1 MELIEKKQIRDQ
13 ILADQANSGL
23 TKSEYAEKRL
33 GLNKS
38 WMSHLDTKWDIP
50 GVIGDDTWSRL
61 KKYIT
66 GRSAYKCIATRNYID
81 IVHTCDRALQS
92 KRALS
97 IIGEG
102 GYGKTKS
109 LELHK
114 EKLESEKIKV
124 YYLDAK
130 GITTRK
136 RLVVALLVACG
147 CYKEGIISNQ
157 LEILRSF
164 LMGKDA
170 LVMIDEASALEGT
183 KVTYLKDILTAL
195 RGVCGVVVAGT
206 PYLLKNLERGAAKD
220 RFLYSETR
228 DRFFSL
234 ATILHA
240 PEDSEAEAIFRI
252 NGIDGKWLKILMG
265 EMRGEHLQQ
274 FYWRNKPTFRGIEDA
289 ITLVRIAMTK
299 EREIS
304 YLMEV

>member
-1 MELIEKKQIRDQ
+1 MEITEKKQIRDQ

-38 WMSHLDTKWDIP
+38 WMSHLDTKYDVP

-66 GRSAYKCIATRNYID
+66 GRNSYKCIATRNYID
-81 IVHTCDRALQS
+81 VVHTCDRALAS
-92 KRALS
+92 KRALM
-97 IIGEG
+97 IVGEG
-102 GYGKTKS
+102 GYGKTKA

-114 EKLESEKIKV
+114 EKLEQEKIKV

-136 RLVVALLVACG
+136 RLIVALMHSIG
-147 CYKEGIISNQ
+147 CYKEGIISAQ
-157 LEILRSF
+157 LDIIRDY

-183 KVTYLKDILTAL
+183 KVTYLKDIMTTL
-195 RGVCGVVVAGT
+195 RGVCGLIIAGV
-206 PYLLKNLERGAAKD
+206 PYLMKNIDRGASKD
-220 RFLYSETR
+220 RFLFSETR
-228 DRFFSL
+228 DRLFML
-234 ATILHA
+234 PTILHA
-240 PEDSEAEAIFRI
+240 PEDSEAEAIFRV
-252 NGIDGKWLKILMG
+252 NGIDGKWLRILMG
-265 EMRGEHLQQ
+265 EVKGEHLKQ

-289 ITLVRIAMTK
+289 INMVRIAQAE
-299 EREIS
+299 ERKIE
-304 YLMEV
+304 YLQEV